1 MSLKPANNPDVEAVA
16 VELSIDEKSVTAR
29 DGASLYD
36 VISST
41 GKIIPAMCYHYTFDP
56 LGFDDHA
63 GRRFGGAGTDGRFL
77 AFLHDQTHA
86 AGAEGIEG
94 VVVAHGWDNLARA

>member
-1 MSLKPANNPDVEAVA
+1 MAVGVADRA
-16 VELSIDEKSVTAR
+16 VEWMDREMFFHCFLPGLEEIV
-29 DGASLYD
+29 
-36 VISST
+36 
-41 GKIIPAMCYHYTFDP
+41 P
-56 LGFDDHA
+56 LGSDDHA
-63 GRRFGGAGTDGRFL
+63 GRRFSGAGTDRRFL